1 MCVAL
6 LLLMCSHL
14 PAFCAEN
21 LAASAPADGAES
33 SSAALVALT
42 DYLAAEH
49 KSRPPLAEQ
58 KFARTAL
65 SRDDAQSARRL
76 LWADHAF
83 LIRVSRAE
91 EMKERRLKD
100 GELVMPFHLQTF
112 GDKPAAG
119 RSLFIS
125 MHGGGNAPARVN
137 DRQWENQKRLYEP
150 AEGVYVAPRAPT
162 NTWNLW
168 HEPHIDRLFDRLI
181 ENLIVIEDVDPNRV
195 YILGYSAGGDGVY
208 QLAPRMADRLAAA
221 AMMAGHPND
230 ALPLGLRN
238 IGFTIHVGGRDAA
251 YKRNEVAAEWEKKLD
266 ELRKGDPD
274 GYAHLVKI
282 YPDKPHWLNRE
293 DAAALPWM
301 AKFVRN
307 PTPNKLV
314 WKQDDVTHRRFYWLA
329 VDADQEKKGTEILAS
344 VSKNSGQQVELQSA
358 DVTKVRV
365 RLDDRILD
373 LDKAVTITANGK
385 QAFQGIVPRTIAT
398 LAQTLSERGDP
409 LGTFCGE
416 VEVTLTDVVAPA
428 GGK

>member
-1 MCVAL
+1 L
-6 LLLMCSHL
+6 LFVYSCASAACGEK
-14 PAFCAEN
+14 PATGSAETSAAA
-21 LAASAPADGAES
+21 LAA
-33 SSAALVALT
+33 LK
-42 DYLAAEH
+42 DYLAAEQ

-58 KFARTAL
+58 GFARTAL
-65 SRDDAQSARRL
+65 TRKDAESARRH
-76 LWADHAF
+76 LWDDHARR
-83 LIRVSRAE
+83 IRESRGD

-112 GDKPAAG
+112 GDKPTAG

-150 AEGVYVAPRAPT
+150 EEGVYVAPRAPT
-162 NTWNLW
+162 NNWNLW

-181 ENLIVIEDVDPNRV
+181 ENLIVFEDVDPNRV

-230 ALPLGLRN
+230 AQPIGLRN

-251 YKRNEVAAEWEKKLD
+251 YKRNEVAAEWERKLD
-266 ELRKGDPD
+266 ALHKGDPD

-293 DAAALPWM
+293 DAQALPWM
-301 AKFVRN
+301 ARFVRN
-307 PTPNKLV
+307 PAPSKLV

-329 VDADQEKKGTEILAS
+329 IDADQEKQGTEIVAS
-344 VSKNSGQQVELQSA
+344 YAGQQVELQSA

-365 RLDDRILD
+365 RLDDRMLD
-373 LDKAVTITANGK
+373 LDKPVTVTAGGK
-385 QAFQGIVPRTIAT
+385 QAFQGLVPRTIAT
-398 LAQTLSERGDP
+398 IAQTLSERGDP
-409 LGTFCGE
+409 AGTFFGE
-416 VEVTLTDVVAPA
+416 VEITLTAPLAPA
-428 GGK
+428 TKE

>member
-1 MCVAL
+1 
-6 LLLMCSHL
+6 MCSYT
-14 PAFCAEN
+14 AAVCGEN
-21 LAASAPADGAES
+21 PAASAAES
-33 SSAALVALT
+33 SSAALAALK
-42 DYLAAEH
+42 DYLAADE

-58 KFARTAL
+58 ELARTAIT
-65 SRDDAQSARRL
+65 REDAESARRQ
-76 LWADHAF
+76 LWEDHARR
-83 LIRVSRAE
+83 IRESRGE

-100 GELVMPFHLQTF
+100 DELVMPFHLQTF
-112 GDKPAAG
+112 GDKPASG

-150 AEGVYVAPRAPT
+150 EEGVYVVPRAPT

-181 ENLIVIEDVDPNRV
+181 ENLIVFEDVDPNRV

-251 YKRNEVAAEWEKKLD
+251 YKRNEVAAEWEKKLA
-266 ELRKGDPD
+266 ELHKGDPD
-274 GYAHLVKI
+274 GYAHQVKI

-293 DAAALPWM
+293 DAQALPWM

-307 PTPNKLV
+307 PAPKKLI

-329 VDADQEKKGTEILAS
+329 IDADQEKKGTEIVAS
-344 VSKNSGQQVELQSA
+344 VQENSGQQVELQSA

-365 RLDDRILD
+365 RLDDRMLD
-373 LDKAVTITANGK
+373 LDRPVTITAGGK
-385 QAFQGIVPRTIAT
+385 QVFQGTIPRTIAT

-409 LGTFCGE
+409 AGMFCGE
-416 VEVTLTDVVAPA
+416 VEVMLTDALAPVD
-428 GGK
+428 GK

>member
-1 MCVAL
+1 
-6 LLLMCSHL
+6 
-14 PAFCAEN
+14 
-21 LAASAPADGAES
+21 
-33 SSAALVALT
+33 
-42 DYLAAEH
+42 
-49 KSRPPLAEQ
+49 
-58 KFARTAL
+58 
-65 SRDDAQSARRL
+65 
-76 LWADHAF
+76 
-83 LIRVSRAE
+83 
-91 EMKERRLKD
+91 MKERRLKD
-100 GELVMPFHLQTF
+100 GDLVMPFHLQNF

-150 AEGVYVAPRAPT
+150 EEGVYVAPRAPT

-181 ENLIVIEDVDPNRV
+181 ENLIVFEDVDPNRV

-230 ALPLGLRN
+230 ALPFGLRN

-266 ELRKGDPD
+266 ELHKGDPD

-329 VDADQEKKGTEILAS
+329 VDADQEKKGTEIVA
-344 VSKNSGQQVELQSA
+344 KYSGQQVELQSA

-373 LDKAVTITANGK
+373 LDKPVTISANGE

-398 LAQTLSERGDP
+398 IAQTLSERGDP
-409 LGTFCGE
+409 AGKFCGE
-416 VEVTLTDVVAPA
+416 VAVTLTASIAPPD
-428 GGK
+428 KK

>member
-1 MCVAL
+1 L
-6 LLLMCSHL
+6 LFVYSCASAACGEN
-14 PAFCAEN
+14 PATGSAETSAAA
-21 LAASAPADGAES
+21 LAA
-33 SSAALVALT
+33 LK
-42 DYLAAEH
+42 DYLAAEQE
-49 KSRPPLAEQ
+49 SRPPLAEQ
-58 KFARTAL
+58 GFARTAL
-65 SRDDAQSARRL
+65 TRKDAESARRQ
-76 LWADHAF
+76 LWDDHARR
-83 LIRVSRAE
+83 IRESRGD

-112 GDKPAAG
+112 GDKPTAG

-150 AEGVYVAPRAPT
+150 EEGVYVAPRAPT
-162 NTWNLW
+162 NNWNLW

-181 ENLIVIEDVDPNRV
+181 ENLIVFEDVDPNRV

-230 ALPLGLRN
+230 AQPIGLRN

-251 YKRNEVAAEWEKKLD
+251 YKRNEVAAEWERKLD
-266 ELRKGDPD
+266 ALHKGDPD

-293 DAAALPWM
+293 DAQALPWM
-301 AKFVRN
+301 ARFVRN
-307 PTPNKLV
+307 PAPSKLV

-329 VDADQEKKGTEILAS
+329 IDADQEKQGTEIVAS
-344 VSKNSGQQVELQSA
+344 YAGQQVELQSA

-365 RLDDRILD
+365 RLDDRMLD
-373 LDKAVTITANGK
+373 LDKPVTVTAGGK
-385 QAFQGIVPRTIAT
+385 QAFQGLVPRTIAT
-398 LAQTLSERGDP
+398 IAQTLSERGDP
-409 LGTFCGE
+409 AGTFCGE
-416 VEVTLTDVVAPA
+416 VEITLTAPLAPA
-428 GGK
+428 TKE

>member
-1 MCVAL
+1 VVRIL
-6 LLLMCSHL
+6 Q
-14 PAFCAEN
+14 PAA
-21 LAASAPADGAES
+21 AES
-33 SSAALVALT
+33 SSAALAALK
-42 DYLAAEH
+42 DNLAADE

-58 KFARTAL
+58 KFARSAL
-65 SRDDAQSARRL
+65 TREDAESARRL
-76 LWADHAF
+76 LWDDHARR
-83 LIRVSRAE
+83 IRESRAL
-91 EMKERRLKD
+91 EMKERRLKE

-181 ENLIVIEDVDPNRV
+181 ENLIVFEDVDPNRV

-251 YKRNEVAAEWEKKLD
+251 YKRNEVAAEWEKKLA
-266 ELRKGDPD
+266 ELHNGDPD

-293 DAAALPWM
+293 DAQALPWM

-307 PTPNKLV
+307 PTPGKLV

-329 VDADQEKKGTEILAS
+329 IDADQEKKGTEIVAS
-344 VSKNSGQQVELQSA
+344 VSSLSKNSGQQVELQSA

-365 RLDDRILD
+365 RLDDRMLD
-373 LDKAVTITANGK
+373 LDKPVTITANGK
-385 QAFQGIVPRTIAT
+385 QAFQGTIPRTIAT
-398 LAQTLSERGDP
+398 IAQTLSERGDP
-409 LGTFCGE
+409 AGTFCGE
-416 VEVTLTDVVAPA
+416 VEVTLTATAAPVEN
-428 GGK
+428 K